1 MKYLGWFF
9 PLQHFFSTK
18 DAQPIVLRP
27 EEIPEDPNEIKETDS
42 ETVKL
47 IKELLDT
54 RIRPR
59 VKADGGDI
67 FFHTFNEETGLVQVK
82 VCHSPF
88 TSFSDSPDDR
98 CV

>member
-1 MKYLGWFF
+1 MKYPEWIV

-54 RIRPR
+54 RSRPR

-67 FFHTFNEETGLVQVK
+67 FFQTFNEETGLVQVK
-82 VCHSPF
+82 VCHSLF
-88 TSFSDSPDDR
+88 TPLSDSTDDR